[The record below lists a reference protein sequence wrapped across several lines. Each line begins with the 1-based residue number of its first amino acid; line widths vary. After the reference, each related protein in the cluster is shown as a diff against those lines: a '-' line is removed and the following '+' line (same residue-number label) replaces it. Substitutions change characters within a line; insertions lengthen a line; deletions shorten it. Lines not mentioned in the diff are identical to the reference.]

1 MIYSNKSLYK
11 NKKKYKMQKSRIYI
25 LIAFFR
31 TSVRFDALYLSVLRM
46 LVNMQDGAF
55 CEKIVYDLNP

>member
-1 MIYSNKSLYK
+1 
-11 NKKKYKMQKSRIYI
+11 MQKSRIYI